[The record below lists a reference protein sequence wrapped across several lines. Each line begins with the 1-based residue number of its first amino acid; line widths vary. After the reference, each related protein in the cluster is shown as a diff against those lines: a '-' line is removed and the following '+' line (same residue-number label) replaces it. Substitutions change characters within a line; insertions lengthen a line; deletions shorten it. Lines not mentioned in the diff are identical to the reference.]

1 MKRKILP
8 YNPHLK
14 ELARQ
19 LRNNATKSEIRLW
32 QCLKGNKMMGYDFHR
47 QKPIGNYICDFFC
60 IELML
65 AIEIDG
71 VSHEI
76 ASVEKR
82 DAQKDAYF
90 KDIGVDMLRFTDN
103 DIINYLDGTIK
114 AIEDYILNKTQPLQ
128 GGERKPSPE

>member
-82 DAQKDAYF
+82 DAQKDAYL
-90 KDIGVDMLRFTDN
+90 KSIGVDVLRFTDN
-103 DIINYLDGTIK
+103 DIVNYLDGAIK
-114 AIEDYILNKTQPLQ
+114 AIEDYILKKTHPQPLQ
-128 GGERKPSPE
+128 GGEY